1 MSLRKDDTEQHLT
14 LPPHPSPL
22 TLPLS
27 QAHFIWYCAWLSLPS
42 AVYAYA
48 ATTTTRHL
56 AIIPAAVWATSLFY
70 WRHPVRKSWRRTLD
84 MTVVFAG
91 VTYQTYYAFRYTSP
105 TQFATYT
112 TLIAASAA
120 SYMTSNWLMIC
131 GRHWPATYAHASIHF
146 IANVA
151 NMVLYSGVGYDDY
164 TVTN

>member
-1 MSLRKDDTEQHLT
+1 MFILYILMSYYKDDTAQHLT
-14 LPPHPSPL
+14 L
-22 TLPLS
+22 TLPLP

-91 VTYQTYYAFRYTSP
+91 VAYQTYYAFRYTSP

-120 SYMTSNWLMIC
+120 SYMMS
-131 GRHWPATYAHASIHF
+131 HALNYITIHSSINVHF
-146 IANVA
+146 
-151 NMVLYSGVGYDDY
+151 
-164 TVTN
+164 T

>member
-1 MSLRKDDTEQHLT
+1 MSYHKDDTAQHLT
-14 LPPHPSPL
+14 L
-22 TLPLS
+22 TLPLP

-48 ATTTTRHL
+48 AAAAATTTRHL
-56 AIIPAAVWATSLFY
+56 AIIPTAVWLTSLFY

-84 MTVVFAG
+84 IAVVFTG
-91 VTYQTYYAFRYTSP
+91 VTYQTYYAYRYTSP

-112 TLIAASAA
+112 TLIAASA
-120 SYMTSNWLMIC
+120 SCYITSNVLMKR
-131 GRHWPATYAHASIHF
+131 GRLWPATYAHASIHF

-164 TVTN
+164 TITN